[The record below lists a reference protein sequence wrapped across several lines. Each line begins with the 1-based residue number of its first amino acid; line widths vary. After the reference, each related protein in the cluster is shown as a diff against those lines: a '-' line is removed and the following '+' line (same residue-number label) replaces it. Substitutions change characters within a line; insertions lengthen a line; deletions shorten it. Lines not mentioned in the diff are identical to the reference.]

1 MPNQDFIKLPCPDK
15 GLPDEGGSSPIHKR
29 ILLVDDDR
37 SLLNTLVS
45 LLRLERPEWEVG
57 TANSGEEAL
66 SSLRAQRPDLL
77 VSDIQMP
84 GLDGLGLL
92 SVVRSDPDLATL
104 PLIFMTAKD
113 DRASLRE
120 GMSSGAD
127 DYLTKPFSIEELTQA
142 IEGRFRRK
150 VREAGTLALDQE
162 LKAQVAKVLS
172 RREREVLALIGRGL
186 VTKDIAS
193 SLVVSP
199 RTVSSHREHI
209 MRKLDT
215 HNAAALAA
223 LAVQAGL
230 L

>member
-1 MPNQDFIKLPCPDK
+1 MPCPENR
-15 GLPDEGGSSPIHKR
+15 LPAETVVSPIPR
-29 ILLVDDDR
+29 SILLVDDDHG
-37 SLLNTLVS
+37 LLNNLVR
-45 LLRLERPEWEVG
+45 LLKLERPEWKVA
-57 TANSGEEAL
+57 TANGAAEAL
-66 SSLRAQRPDLL
+66 CSLRAERPDLL

-84 GLDGLGLL
+84 GMDGMGLL
-92 SVVRSDPDLATL
+92 SEVRADSALALL

-113 DRASLRE
+113 DRASMRE

-127 DYLTKPFSIEELTQA
+127 DYLTKPFSVEELIEA
-142 IEGRFRRK
+142 IEARFRRM
-150 VREAGTLALDQE
+150 VGETTQSPLDLE
-162 LKAQVAKVLS
+162 LKDHVESVLS

-193 SLVVSP
+193 NMDLSP

>member
-1 MPNQDFIKLPCPDK
+1 MPNQAFFKLPCSEK
-15 GLPDEGGSSPIHKR
+15 CLSGEAGAALTR
-29 ILLVDDDR
+29 RRLLLVDDDR
-37 SLLNTLVS
+37 SLLNNLVS
-45 LLRLERPEWEVG
+45 LLKLERPEWEVA
-57 TANSGEEAL
+57 TANSGAEAL
-66 SSLRAQRPDLL
+66 SYLLAERPDLL

-84 GLDGLGLL
+84 GMDGLGLL
-92 SVVRSDPDLATL
+92 SEVRSDPDLGTL

-127 DYLTKPFSIEELTQA
+127 DYLTKPFSIEELIQA
-142 IEGRFRRK
+142 IEARFRR
-150 VREAGTLALDQE
+150 VHGDSAPSPLDQE
-162 LKAQVAKVLS
+162 LKDQVEKVLS

>member
-1 MPNQDFIKLPCPDK
+1 MANWDFHKAPCTERDPPA
-15 GLPDEGGSSPIHKR
+15 GPVVAPIQR
-29 ILLVDDDR
+29 SILLVDDDR
-37 SLLNTLVS
+37 GLLNNLVS
-45 LLRLERPEWEVG
+45 LLRIERPEWKVAI
-57 TANSGEEAL
+57 ANGAAEAL
-66 SSLRAQRPDLL
+66 CSLRAERPDLL

-84 GLDGLGLL
+84 GMDGMGLL
-92 SVVRSDPDLATL
+92 SEVRADSDLALL

-113 DRASLRE
+113 DRASMRE

-127 DYLTKPFSIEELTQA
+127 DYLTKPFSIEELIEA
-142 IEGRFRRK
+142 IEARFRRM
-150 VREAGTLALDQE
+150 VGETSQSPLDLE
-162 LKAQVAKVLS
+162 LKEHVESVLS

-193 SLVVSP
+193 SLDLSP